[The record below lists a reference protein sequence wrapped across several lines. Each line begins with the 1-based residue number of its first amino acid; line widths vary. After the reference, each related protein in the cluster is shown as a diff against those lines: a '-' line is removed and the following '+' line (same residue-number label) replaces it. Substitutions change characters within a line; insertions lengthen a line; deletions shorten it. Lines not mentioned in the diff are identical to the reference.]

1 MKPIRSTS
9 ALVLLLPL
17 AACSLFIQACTD
29 SHATSPVEADP
40 FEGVWEAVVTV
51 RDCSTGAPLATF
63 RGAQVLHRGGTLVD
77 TNASPPAS
85 RGPGMG
91 TWSRNNDGTYAAK
104 FRFYRYNSDG
114 TLAGTNVVTSTRT
127 LSADFNSY
135 SGDTRGEVRDLSGA
149 VIATNCVSDAGMRF
163 R

>member
-1 MKPIRSTS
+1 MNPIRSNS
-9 ALVLLLPL
+9 ALVLLMPL
-17 AACSLFIQACTD
+17 AACALFVQACAD
-29 SHATSPVEADP
+29 SHALESPADP
-40 FEGVWEAVVTV
+40 FEGAWEAVVTL
-51 RDCSTGAPLATF
+51 RDCGTGATLGTF

-77 TNASPPAS
+77 TNASPPGS

-91 TWSRNNDGTYAAK
+91 IWWRNNDGSYAAK
-104 FRFYRYNSDG
+104 FRFYRYNNDG

-135 SGDTRGEVRDLSGA
+135 SGDTRGEVRDLSGN
-149 VIATNCVSDAGMRF
+149 VIATNCVSDMGTRF